1 MIKRIFYLLVLTTG
15 IVLAQSSPKIIVQP
29 TEYDF
34 GDIKQGTIAKKTFTI
49 MNDGTDVL
57 QITQVRASCGC
68 TAVKPG
74 KTELQPGEST
84 ELNVEFNSEGRIGK
98 QNKIVYINSN
108 DPENT
113 TFKISF
119 TGNVVNEEN
128 SAKGPQLTFE
138 ETSHDFGKVKEGK
151 ILNYTFKFVNKG
163 KSTLEIKDVRTSC
176 GCTAAL
182 VSSKKIEPGNE
193 GTLRVELD
201 TSNRSGKMTRNITI
215 TSNDPDEPNKTLTV
229 SAEVL
234 KEAN

>member
-98 QNKIVYINSN
+98 QNKIV
-108 DPENT
+108 
-113 TFKISF
+113 
-119 TGNVVNEEN
+119 
-128 SAKGPQLTFE
+128 
-138 ETSHDFGKVKEGK
+138 
-151 ILNYTFKFVNKG
+151 
-163 KSTLEIKDVRTSC
+163 
-176 GCTAAL
+176 
-182 VSSKKIEPGNE
+182 
-193 GTLRVELD
+193 
-201 TSNRSGKMTRNITI
+201 
-215 TSNDPDEPNKTLTV
+215 
-229 SAEVL
+229 
-234 KEAN
+234 